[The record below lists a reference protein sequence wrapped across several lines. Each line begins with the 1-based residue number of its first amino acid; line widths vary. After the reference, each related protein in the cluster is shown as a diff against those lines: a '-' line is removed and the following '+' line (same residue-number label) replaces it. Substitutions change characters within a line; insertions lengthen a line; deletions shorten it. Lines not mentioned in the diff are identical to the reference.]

1 MRTLTKDLI
10 IALEQIE
17 REKGIP
23 KRELLEFLEAA
34 LLTAYRKNF
43 GVARD
48 IKIEVNEKTGEI
60 KVFSL
65 KEVAA
70 DPDHSLPQISL
81 EEARKIN
88 PKAKIG
94 DLVPV
99 EIPSQEFGRIAA
111 QTAKQVIFQKIKEAE
126 REAAY
131 QEYADKEGELFMG
144 VVRRREGQNVYLDL
158 GKGEGLLLPK
168 EQVPG
173 ERYEIGGR
181 YQVLLVTVQ
190 KTPRG
195 PELLV
200 SRAHP
205 NLVLRLFELEVPEIY
220 EGRVEI
226 KSIAREPGQRT
237 KVAVSSREERIDPV
251 GACVG
256 PKGSRIQAIVRELRG
271 ERIDIIRFS
280 KDMREFIANS
290 LSPAKINRVELDEK
304 NKMAKVF
311 VAPDQLSLAI
321 GKEGQNARL
330 AAKLTNWKIDIQSE
344 GEGPEDEG

>member
-1 MRTLTKDLI
+1 VRILPKDLI

-17 REKGIP
+17 REKGIS
-23 KRELLEFLEAA
+23 KQELLEFLEAA
-34 LLTAYRKNF
+34 LVTAYKKNF
-43 GVARD
+43 GTPGD
-48 IKIEVNEKTGEI
+48 IRIEINEKTGDI
-60 KVFSL
+60 RVFSR
-65 KEVAA
+65 KEVVEE
-70 DPDHSLPQISL
+70 PDKSLPQISL
-81 EEARKIN
+81 EEAKKIN
-88 PKAKIG
+88 PKVKLG
-94 DLVPV
+94 DILEL
-99 EIPSQEFGRIAA
+99 EIPSREFGRIAA

-126 REAAY
+126 REAAFH
-131 QEYADKEGELFMG
+131 EYADKEGELLAG
-144 VVRRREGQNVYLDL
+144 VVRRREGQTVYLDL
-158 GKGEGLLLPK
+158 GKAEGVLLPK

-181 YQVLLVTVQ
+181 YQVLLLSVQ
-190 KTPRG
+190 RTPRG
-195 PELLV
+195 PELIV

-205 NLVLRLFELEVPEIY
+205 TLVLRLFELEVPEIY
-220 EGRVEI
+220 EGRVEV

-237 KVAVSSREERIDPV
+237 KVAVASREERIDPV

-280 KDMREFIANS
+280 KNMEEYIANA

-304 NKMAKVF
+304 NRMARIF
-311 VAPDQLSLAI
+311 VSPDQLSLAI

-344 GEGPEDEG
+344 EGPEK